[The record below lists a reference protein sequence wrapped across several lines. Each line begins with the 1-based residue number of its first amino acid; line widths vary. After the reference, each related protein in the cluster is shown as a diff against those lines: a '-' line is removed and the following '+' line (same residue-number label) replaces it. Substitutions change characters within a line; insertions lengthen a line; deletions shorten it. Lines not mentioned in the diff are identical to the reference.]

1 MKRKLLFAI
10 AFLGIG
16 HLFAQPQYTIDITEK
31 PKQLRANFLK
41 MGTSTSP
48 KGDVFSYNSQYLI
61 KNGQPWFP
69 VMGEFHYTRCP
80 ESEWETAILKMKAGG
95 IQTIST
101 YVFWIHHEETQ
112 GKYDWSGNKNLNK
125 FLSLCQKHN
134 MYVWLRVGPWSHGEA
149 RNGGF
154 PDWLQYG
161 NFGKR
166 RDDPTY
172 LKYVKTFFEQTY
184 KQCDGQLFKQG
195 GPIIGIQIENE
206 LQFQKQEVYQHMKT
220 LKYLAI
226 DAGFD
231 VPYYSAFAQGSDD
244 QDEFLFTMGGYPDSP
259 WMWHTKK
266 LYKTTFFIKP
276 LENDK
281 EIGADLLGQIDAKV
295 RNTFPK
301 LSAELGGGMQN
312 TYHRRVVV
320 SAKDIGGTAFTRIAD
335 GVNGM
340 GYYMYHGGI
349 NPIGKTTME
358 EERWRSFPLPIINY
372 DFQAPV
378 GAMNN
383 TVESFGELR
392 LLNRFIKD
400 FGADLCQQRPYFPKA
415 MVRSH
420 QSIDTVQS
428 SIRLNN
434 GSGFIFL
441 SNYQRLLDLPSVPN
455 FQLHLTSST
464 GNDNIPNQPIVFP
477 KNSYAMWPYNFKLNE
492 VILHYATVQP
502 YCLLQNG
509 KTTSYVFFSEESSE
523 FQFALNGIKSIEN
536 ITNCTIN
543 KYDKGY
549 QVIIPKDSIA
559 LFSVTNQKGKA
570 ETILILPKN
579 IALTANKITVANK
592 ELLVWGNA
600 EIILV
605 GDKLRV
611 EKINKDPNV
620 SLSIFPTAVVK
631 GIANE
636 KLIINKKQSESPI
649 SQYSI
654 LPNEKFE
661 GNVQL
666 KEDNSVVDMNE
677 ANRFQDSIIGV
688 YTKSKKNFNLKQ
700 PGHYYLYQYHDL
712 PNQHNYSLSFNAPIK
727 GLVKDWF
734 ADIHYTGDVLAM
746 YKSNNLLAYDQ
757 FNGDGVCKFRLG
769 FVLGKN
775 DNKLKAQV
783 MPMPADYDIY
793 VEDAYRKER
802 LEKWTKAA
810 IESVSLSPMYVY
822 HLEVK

>member
-1 MKRKLLFAI
+1 MKRKLIIAI
-10 AFLGIG
+10 AFLGTG

-31 PKQLRANFLK
+31 PKKVRTDFLK

-48 KGDVFSYNSQYLI
+48 KGDVLSYNSQYLI

-69 VMGEFHYTRCP
+69 VMGEFHYARCP
-80 ESEWETAILKMKAGG
+80 ESEWETAIMKMKAGG

-134 MYVWLRVGPWSHGEA
+134 MYVWIRLGPWSHGEA

-154 PDWLQYG
+154 PDWLQNG

-184 KQCDGQLFKQG
+184 IQCEGQLFKQG
-195 GPIIGIQIENE
+195 GPIIGVQIENE

-220 LKYLAI
+220 LKKLAI

-231 VPYYSAFAQGSDD
+231 VPYYSAFAQGPDD

-259 WMWHTKK
+259 WSGHTRK
-266 LYKTTFFIKP
+266 LLKTTFFIKP

-281 EIGADLLGQIDAKV
+281 EIGADMLGQIDTKV

-301 LSAELGGGMQN
+301 LGAELGGGMQN

-335 GVNGM
+335 GINGM

-349 NPIGKTTME
+349 NPVGKTTME

-372 DFQAPV
+372 DFQAPL
-378 GAMNN
+378 GAMDNS
-383 TVESFGELR
+383 VESFGELR

-400 FGADLCQQRPYFPKA
+400 FGADLCQERPYFPKTII
-415 MVRSH
+415 RSH
-420 QSIDTVQS
+420 QSNDTVQS

-441 SNYQRLLDLPSVPN
+441 SNYQRLLDLPSVSN
-455 FQLHLTSST
+455 FQLHLTSATST
-464 GNDNIPNQPIVFP
+464 DNIPNQPIVFP
-477 KNSYAMWPYNFKLNE
+477 KNSYAMWPYNFKLNNA
-492 VILHYATVQP
+492 ILHYATAQP

-509 KTTSYVFFSEESSE
+509 GVTSYIFFSEDASE
-523 FQFALNGIKSIEN
+523 FQFKLDGIKYIDCKLNS
-536 ITNCTIN
+536 TSN
-543 KYDKGY
+543 KNDKHFK
-549 QVIIPKDSIA
+549 VLIPKDSIA
-559 LFSVTNQKGKA
+559 LFAVINNAGKTSSV
-570 ETILILPKN
+570 LVLPKN
-579 IALTANKITVANK
+579 IALNANKITVANK

-600 EIILV
+600 EIILE

-611 EKINKDPNV
+611 EKINKDPKV
-620 SLSIFPTAVVK
+620 SLSIFPNAVVK
-631 GIANE
+631 GVANE
-636 KLIINKKQSESPI
+636 KLTVTKQESKF
-649 SQYSI
+649 SI
-654 LPNEKFE
+654 ANYTIHPNEKIE
-661 GNVQL
+661 GNVQF
-666 KEDNSVVDMNE
+666 KEDNTVVDMVE
-677 ANRFQDSIIGV
+677 ANRFQDSIIAV
-688 YTKSKKNFNLKQ
+688 YTKSRKKYNLKQ
-700 PGHYYLYQYHDL
+700 PGNYYLYQYHDL
-712 PNQHNYSLSFNAPIK
+712 PNQHNYSLTFNAPVK

-734 ADIHYTGDVLAM
+734 ADIHYSGDVLAM
-746 YKSNNLLAYDQ
+746 YKTNNLLAYDQ
-757 FNGDGVCKFRLG
+757 FNGDGVCKIRLG

-793 VEDAYRKER
+793 VEDAYRNDRQK
-802 LEKWTKAA
+802 KWPNAA
-810 IESVSLSPMYVY
+810 IESVSLMPMYVY
-822 HLEVK
+822 RLDVK